1 MTVKQTSWQ
10 AYQDI
15 TRGGVAKTQAEKVFQ
30 TLQFTP
36 GATRSEL
43 AAHMNLPINAVCGRV
58 KELLDAEVI
67 YVSGVGKCA
76 VSGRNVEQLKV
87 VSYE

>member
-1 MTVKQTSWQ
+1 MTVKQTSWE

-15 TRGGVAKTQAEKVFQ
+15 TRGGVAKTQAQKVFQ

-36 GATRSEL
+36 GATRNEL
-43 AAHMNLPINAVCGRV
+43 ASHMNLPINAVCGRV
-58 KELLDAEVI
+58 KELLDSEVI
-67 YVSGVGKCA
+67 YVSGVGTCS

-87 VSYE
+87 VSYV